1 VRSGRP
7 IERPGLR
14 YDREVDPQDSGALT
28 PDRPASAGL
37 RVGLLGLGTVGSAV
51 AARLL
56 DDGWRSNAIARG
68 HVPPVLVAVAARER
82 RLELPPHV
90 RCTEDPAE
98 VAAAEDID
106 VVVELLGG
114 TDTAGTAIR
123 QALAAGRPVVTAN
136 KELLAKQ
143 GRELEAAAREARAG
157 LRFEAAVAGGV
168 PVLGPLVWDLGANR
182 MTALRGILNGT
193 TNHILSTMASD
204 DREYLDVLREA
215 QARGYAEADPSSD
228 VEGLDAAYK
237 LVLLARLAFDGW
249 LDVANLRRTIPVF
262 GAEPS
267 PGITGV
273 VRSHLGV
280 AARLGMAIKLIA
292 RAERTVAGGVRA
304 GVTPMAVAA
313 ASPLGATRGVTNLIH
328 IEADPVGRVTLA
340 GPGAGGPATASAV
353 MADLLVFA
361 KSHASTWEQLP
372 PAGELAIEDDLQV
385 ERGWMVV
392 VEGFGWTGT
401 PEGLADLV
409 LVSTEDGFVT
419 RPISLAALEGRL
431 GRFERAVHAYPV
443 LSDA

>member
-1 VRSGRP
+1 
-7 IERPGLR
+7 
-14 YDREVDPQDSGALT
+14 
-28 PDRPASAGL
+28 
-37 RVGLLGLGTVGSAV
+37 VGLLGLGTVGSAV

-56 DDGWRSNAIARG
+56 DDVWRTNATARG

-90 RCTEDPAE
+90 RVTDDPAE
-98 VAAAEDID
+98 VAGAADVD

-114 TDTAGTAIR
+114 TDTAGTVIR
-123 QALAAGRPVVTAN
+123 QALAAGKSVVSAN

-143 GRELEAAAREARAG
+143 GRDLEAAARAAGSG

-182 MTALRGILNGT
+182 MTALRGIVNGT

-204 DREYLDVLREA
+204 DREYPDVLREA

-237 LVLLARLAFDGW
+237 LTLLARLAFDGW
-249 LDVANLRRTIPVF
+249 LDVASLRRSIPVF

-280 AARLGMAIKLIA
+280 AARLGLAIKLVA
-292 RAERTVAGGVRA
+292 RAERPVGGGVRA
-304 GVTPMAVAA
+304 GVTPMAVTA

-328 IEADPVGRVTLA
+328 IDADPVGRVTLA

-372 PAGELAIEDDLQV
+372 PAGPIVADDDLLG
-385 ERGWMVV
+385 ERAW
-392 VEGFGWTGT
+392 
-401 PEGLADLV
+401 LLV
-409 LVSTEDGFVT
+409 LPDVGLLGIPEPLRAMALATTDGGLVT
-419 RPISLAALEGRL
+419 GPSSLATLESRL
-431 GRFERAVHAYPV
+431 LLVDGVVHAYPV
-443 LSDA
+443 LADA

>member
-1 VRSGRP
+1 
-7 IERPGLR
+7 
-14 YDREVDPQDSGALT
+14 
-28 PDRPASAGL
+28 
-37 RVGLLGLGTVGSAV
+37 VGLLGLGTVGSAV
-51 AARLL
+51 AARLM
-56 DDGWRSNAIARG
+56 DEEWRTNARARG

-82 RLELPPHV
+82 RLELPSNV
-90 RCTEDPAE
+90 RVSDDPAE
-98 VAAAEDID
+98 VVEAEDVD

-114 TDTAGTAIR
+114 TDTAGASIR
-123 QALAAGRPVVTAN
+123 RAMAAGKPVVTAN

-143 GRELEAAAREARAG
+143 GRDLEAAARESGAG

-182 MTALRGILNGT
+182 MTALRGIVNGT
-193 TNHILSTMASD
+193 TNHILSTMAAD

-237 LVLLARLAFDGW
+237 LALLARLAFDGW
-249 LDVANLRRTIPVF
+249 LDVASLRRSIPVF
-262 GAEPS
+262 GGEPS
-267 PGITGV
+267 TGITGV

-292 RAERTVAGGVRA
+292 RAERSELGGIRA
-304 GVTPMAVAA
+304 GVTPMAVAS

-328 IEADPVGRVTLA
+328 IEADPVGRVTMA

-372 PAGELAIEDDLQV
+372 PAPSVVAEDDLAG
-385 ERGWMVV
+385 ERAW
-392 VEGFGWTGT
+392 
-401 PEGLADLV
+401 LLV
-409 LVSTEDGFVT
+409 LPDIGFLGMPESLRSMALATTDGGLVT
-419 RPISLAALEGRL
+419 GPMSLVTLESRLAAAAGP
-431 GRFERAVHAYPV
+431 VHAYPV
-443 LSDA
+443 LADA